1 MGAKVASAG
10 HGRYGSSVSSCNP
23 FLEAYTMQKTLLAT
37 LIVATILVACG
48 KKEDVAAPAAE
59 APPAEAAAPVTA
71 PEVAMPESPVDANPG
86 KAKFS
91 ATCASCHG
99 VNGEGMGT
107 FPKVAGL
114 DAAAAAA
121 KLNDYRAGKQMG
133 QQTAVMAGVAKG
145 LSDGDIS
152 MLSEYIAT
160 LK

>member
-1 MGAKVASAG
+1 
-10 HGRYGSSVSSCNP
+10 
-23 FLEAYTMQKTLLAT
+23 MQRTLLVT
-37 LIVATILVACG
+37 LILATTLVACG
-48 KKEDVAAPAAE
+48 KKEDVAAPEVPAPE
-59 APPAEAAAPVTA
+59 APAPEAAAPVAA
-71 PEVAMPESPVDANPG
+71 PEVAMPEGPVDANPG

-99 VNGEGMGT
+99 MNGEGMGT

-114 DAAAAAA
+114 DAPTVAA

-152 MLSEYIAT
+152 MLSEYVAT